1 MRPKR
6 PTHVLLDQVR
16 ITRDGG
22 TATIDHADPSLSG
35 AHITIGPQIAS
46 MTNAGIVE
54 MYNDILDSQWALLQ
68 EWDKTV
74 VEEPPGEPQI
84 DYHENS
90 DQWVPRADVLRCII
104 DDGGPN
110 GEVTIHIDDKEVSL
124 KDFGRLLSVHAGWGM
139 RIAFVP
145 EEFVTENPK
154 VKIRKPKNRKR

>member
-1 MRPKR
+1 MRPRR
-6 PTHVLLDQVR
+6 PTHVLIDQVR
-16 ITRDGG
+16 ITRDGD

-35 AHITIGPQIAS
+35 AHLTIGPQIAA
-46 MTNAGIVE
+46 MTDADIVE
-54 MYNDILDSQWALLQ
+54 MYNDILDSQWTLLQ

-90 DQWVPRADVLRCII
+90 DQWAPRGEILRCIVNN
-104 DDGGPN
+104 GGPD
-110 GEVTIHIDDKEVSL
+110 GEVIIHIDDKELSL
-124 KDFGRLLSVHAGWGM
+124 KDFGRLLSVYAGWGM

-154 VKIRKPKNRKR
+154 VKIRKPKGRKR